1 MKPTYWNIQIWV
13 IYLFFFPLTYN
24 QQYVSFLFCMG
35 EKELAERSRQKR
47 QPLLSLA
54 GIPACWQVSLWK

>member
-1 MKPTYWNIQIWV
+1 MEPTYCNLQIRLV
-13 IYLFFFPLTYN
+13 YPFFFPLTYN
-24 QQYVSFLFCMG
+24 QQHVSFLFCMG
-35 EKELAERSRQKR
+35 EKELAERSRQKH